1 MSKLETMNRLRSEQD
16 ILDRLDNV
24 KRLIEMETTLLV
36 SAGACNWRRYTL
48 TDRNGQRIR
57 PSTYDLL
64 HDVRD
69 EIQLELLSIVALC
82 YGDAPDIGEPA
93 PMLEW
98 KEGDDYNTED
108 LFRDTWDKCL
118 QWNA

>member
-1 MSKLETMNRLRSEQD
+1 MSKLEIMNRLRTEQD
-16 ILDRLDNV
+16 ILDRIDNV
-24 KRLIEMETTLLV
+24 KRLIGMETTLLT
-36 SAGACNWRRYTL
+36 SAGAGHWRSYTL
-48 TDRNGQRIR
+48 TDRDGRRIR
-57 PSTYDLL
+57 PSNYDLL

-98 KEGDDYNTED
+98 KEGDGYSTED